1 MLSACSPSIHA
12 EFHAEDADCGGY
24 RLWYLVHADTAAAP
38 LEEVAVPDVSTF
50 SNQRTL

>member
-38 LEEVAVPDVSTF
+38 LREVVHVVHNRDPF
-50 SNQRTL
+50 GK